1 MSRKTSKFGRVN
13 FIIDFDSTF
22 IQVEALDE
30 LAAIALS
37 ENPHR
42 KKNIEKISEITRL
55 GMEGAIPFDESLRR
69 RIALF
74 SANKD
79 HIQELIR
86 VLKKKISKSVRKNK
100 SFFKKHRG
108 RVFILSGGFR
118 EIVIPVARSFSISE
132 KNVIAN
138 EFLYDKRGNIT
149 GFDKKNNLSK
159 EGGKIK
165 AVRNLKL
172 KGKTYVLGDGFTDYQ
187 LKEAGLAD
195 KFFAFTENVF
205 REKVAQKADH
215 VVSNFDEFLSLTADN
230 Q

>member
-1 MSRKTSKFGRVN
+1 M
-13 FIIDFDSTF
+13 
-22 IQVEALDE
+22 
-30 LAAIALS
+30 
-37 ENPHR
+37 
-42 KKNIEKISEITRL
+42 
-55 GMEGAIPFDESLRR
+55 
-69 RIALF
+69 LF
-74 SANKD
+74 
-79 HIQELIR
+79 
-86 VLKKKISKSVRKNK
+86 
-100 SFFKKHRG
+100 
-108 RVFILSGGFR
+108 
-118 EIVIPVARSFSISE
+118 RS
-132 KNVIAN
+132 
-138 EFLYDKRGNIT
+138 
-149 GFDKKNNLSK
+149 NNLSK